1 VTDWRRRRRRRS
13 SSSTRLSS
21 VRRSRC

>member
-1 VTDWRRRRRRRS
+1 VTTWRRRRRRRFS
-13 SSSTRLSS
+13 IRPSS

>member
-1 VTDWRRRRRRRS
+1 VTAWRRRRRRRI
-13 SSSTRLSS
+13 SSTRLSS

>member
-1 VTDWRRRRRRRS
+1 VTAWRRRRRRRS